1 MLAGLREIRPRHQ
14 FPEDVP
20 GLGED
25 MSKVSTVKEEELLH
39 RMGRQGWTKLS
50 EILEDGLKSMS
61 M

>member
-1 MLAGLREIRPRHQ
+1 LREIRPQHQ

-25 MSKVSTVKEEELLH
+25 MSQVSTVKEEELL
-39 RMGRQGWTKLS
+39 RRLGRIGWIKLPQA
-50 EILEDGLKSMS
+50 LEDGLKSMS